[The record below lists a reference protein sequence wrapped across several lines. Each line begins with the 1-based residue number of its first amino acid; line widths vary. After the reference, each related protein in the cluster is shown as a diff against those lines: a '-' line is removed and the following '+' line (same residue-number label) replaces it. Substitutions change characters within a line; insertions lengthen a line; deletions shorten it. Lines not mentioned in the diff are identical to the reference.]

1 MNYGKLYE
9 RAISKYK
16 SQSLEVG
23 TYTEKHHI
31 IPRHLGGDD
40 SESNLVVV
48 SYRQHI
54 LLHLL
59 LWKRDKS
66 KKDEMAY
73 KLMRGQIDSIM
84 CRRELC
90 RYAKL
95 GTKWSETR
103 REVMLEARI
112 EWQGTEEFLL
122 HQQKAA
128 RKSAQIK
135 ADFAQ
140 KRSDDIIQNAERN
153 EGWLHKASNRS
164 KYKVISPEGLVFD
177 SPIFAAKYYSS
188 ELSPTVVE
196 NWSKRKKYGW
206 NTQPELAKK

>member
-95 GTKWSETR
+95 RHAVSTR
-103 REVMLEARI
+103 LS
-112 EWQGTEEFLL
+112 LL
-122 HQQKAA
+122 
-128 RKSAQIK
+128 
-135 ADFAQ
+135 
-140 KRSDDIIQNAERN
+140 
-153 EGWLHKASNRS
+153 
-164 KYKVISPEGLVFD
+164 KV
-177 SPIFAAKYYSS
+177 
-188 ELSPTVVE
+188 
-196 NWSKRKKYGW
+196 
-206 NTQPELAKK
+206 